1 MTDTENFLCH
11 HGVKGMKWGVR
22 RTDAEL
28 GHPEVQ
34 GKPRKNRDPS
44 TMTDEELR
52 TYNIKAQLENTYRDN
67 LMPFSL

>member
-11 HGVKGMKWGVR
+11 HGVKGMNWGVR

-28 GHPEVQ
+28 GHPEAQ

-67 LMPFSL
+67 LTPFSL